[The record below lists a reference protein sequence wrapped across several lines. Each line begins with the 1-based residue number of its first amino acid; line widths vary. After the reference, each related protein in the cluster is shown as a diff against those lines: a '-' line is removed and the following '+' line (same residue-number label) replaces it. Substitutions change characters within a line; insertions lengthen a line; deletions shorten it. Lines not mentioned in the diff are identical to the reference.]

1 MFTLTADQK
10 LFDTTTAQFLQS
22 AYPPPRLREMASLA
36 TTFDET
42 LWRKGTELG
51 WVALLVPEDCGG
63 GSISG
68 NGLSDLII
76 VAYQFGRHAAPGP
89 LFGTNLV
96 AAALSRWG
104 WDTHRDGELAQLL
117 SGTATAAWAGTIAAG
132 VTAAASGDHI
142 VINGE
147 LPCVE
152 GAADATY
159 LLLSAQDGR
168 DCSYYLLD
176 VGSEGVETT
185 PLDGVDLSRRFYAVS
200 LRDVRLP
207 AGARVGEP
215 DCAHTYDVTLV
226 DYLATLC
233 SAEIVGAME
242 RCVTMTLGWLQDRY
256 SFGRPLG
263 SYQEIKHRMADMR
276 TALEAGAAVTA
287 RAATAVGGGAADASQ
302 WASAAC
308 AYVSRVGPEV
318 IQDCIQMH
326 GGIGVTAEHDLHL
339 FLRRAVVD
347 AQGYG
352 TAQDFTRRLV
362 DLIDTK
368 G

>member
-22 AYPPPRLREMASLA
+22 AYPCARVREMAALA
-36 TTFDET
+36 TTFDEAQ
-42 LWRKGTELG
+42 WRKGAELG
-51 WVALLVPEDCGG
+51 WTALLVAEDRGG

-68 NGLSDLII
+68 NGLSDLIT

-104 WDTHRDGELAQLL
+104 SRAQRDGELAELV
-117 SGTATAAWAGTIAAG
+117 SGTATAAWAGPLAAG
-132 VTAAASGDHI
+132 VTAALSGDH
-142 VINGE
+142 VVLNGE
-147 LPCVE
+147 LPCLE

-159 LLLSAQDGR
+159 LLLSAHAGR
-168 DCSYYLLD
+168 GYSYYLLD
-176 VGSEGVETT
+176 ARSAGIETT
-185 PLDGVDLSRRFYAVS
+185 RLHGVDLSRRFHAVS
-200 LRDVRLP
+200 LRDVTLP
-207 AGARVGEP
+207 PAARVGEP

-242 RCVTMTLGWLQDRY
+242 RCVTITLRWLQDRY

-276 TALEAGAAVTA
+276 TALEAGAAITA
-287 RAATAVGGGAADASQ
+287 RAAKAVGEGVADAGH
-302 WASAAC
+302 WASAAR
-308 AYVSRVGPEV
+308 AYVGKAGPEV
-318 IQDCIQMH
+318 IQDCIQLH

-347 AQGYG
+347 AQAYG
-352 TAQDFTRRLV
+352 TADDFTRRLV